1 MKYTDYDFEADITAI
16 KNSNNKYQA
25 IINVNYTLSNKLQL
39 GENKLLD
46 MQWDSE
52 DDAIKYGHSIVI
64 NETIWWHRLN
74 DKTIDGQYNAIN
86 YRAVATKIGI
96 NEENKWLSAV
106 QIASPFNNGGGFGF
120 EYYVTA
126 EEALKEAVDFAKTYI
141 DLELQNMLNCGNY
154 SLHSNEIADRNTLL
168 NDWNIR
174 LDKTKVEIEDYDTIV
189 NATNAAVSDYVKEFI
204 LHSDVGPELVYK
216 LAKNDKLSELLE
228 TNSLD
233 DLLVLLLKLEYMIKK
248 SKWVVIDKN

>member
-1 MKYTDYDFEADITAI
+1 M
-16 KNSNNKYQA
+16 
-25 IINVNYTLSNKLQL
+25 
-39 GENKLLD
+39 
-46 MQWDSE
+46 
-52 DDAIKYGHSIVI
+52 
-64 NETIWWHRLN
+64 
-74 DKTIDGQYNAIN
+74 
-86 YRAVATKIGI
+86 
-96 NEENKWLSAV
+96 
-106 QIASPFNNGGGFGF
+106 
-120 EYYVTA
+120 
-126 EEALKEAVDFAKTYI
+126 
-141 DLELQNMLNCGNY
+141 
-154 SLHSNEIADRNTLL
+154 L